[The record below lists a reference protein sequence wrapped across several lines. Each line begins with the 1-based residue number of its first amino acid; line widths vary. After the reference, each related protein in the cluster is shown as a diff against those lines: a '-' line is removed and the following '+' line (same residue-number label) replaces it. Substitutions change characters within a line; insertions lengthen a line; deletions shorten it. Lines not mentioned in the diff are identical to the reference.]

1 MTSPATASPEE
12 LIIEALNNSVD
23 VAAIVEARIYPDF
36 LGQTIRFPAIV
47 TQRAA
52 TEYINTIHGQP
63 PIASNVSM
71 DSYCLA
77 SSRLGA
83 EKLAD
88 EVVIA
93 LADAGFLV
101 TDRRQDF
108 EDDPV
113 TYMAIVTC
121 AIFQR

>member
-1 MTSPATASPEE
+1 MSSPSFASPEE
-12 LIIEALNNSVD
+12 LIIAALLESAD
-23 VAAIVEARIYPDF
+23 VAAIVGARVYPDF
-36 LGQTIRFPAIV
+36 LGQKIALPAIV

-52 TEYINTIHGQP
+52 TEYVNVIHGAP
-63 PIASNVSM
+63 PVASTVRM
-71 DSYCLA
+71 DSYCLGG
-77 SSRLGA
+77 SRLAA

-108 EDDPV
+108 DED
-113 TYMAIVTC
+113 TGAYITIVTC
-121 AIFQR
+121 DIFQV